1 MAFTVTSPAF
11 ADGEPVPRE
20 FTCDG
25 NVAPPAMTVSD
36 PPGGTKS
43 LVVIVGRGL

>member
-11 ADGEPVPRE
+11 ADGQPVPRE

-25 NVAPPAMTVSD
+25 NDAPPAMTVSS
-36 PPGGTKS
+36 PPQGTQS
-43 LVVIVGRGL
+43 FAVHHG